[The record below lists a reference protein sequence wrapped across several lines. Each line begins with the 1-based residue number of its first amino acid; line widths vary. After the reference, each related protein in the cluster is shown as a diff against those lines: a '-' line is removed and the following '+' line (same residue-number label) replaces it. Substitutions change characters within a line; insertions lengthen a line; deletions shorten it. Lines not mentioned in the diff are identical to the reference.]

1 MSDLQSGMGIEYRG
15 LSYIHGHLTPKN
27 KTKKGVIKQVTPNL
41 IAIEGDSYRDTIL
54 VNDLLS
60 GQVQIIIT
68 EGDGELS
75 AKKEVPTKEK
85 LISLYVKHEG
95 RIDPIRREL
104 RVGSWAL
111 VKRWLVEAGIIDSLG
126 RPLEQTPTP
135 EPDQAANQ
143 EPERAEAEPAV
154 TSVAP
159 DLLFVNRHHAV
170 AEEIACLLD
179 RKRQDYGTGNI
190 RKFGSYG
197 VLVRVSDKVE
207 RLINLSKRDGSP
219 NFESVDDTWKDIA
232 GYAILAL
239 IELREGR

>member
-1 MSDLQSGMGIEYRG
+1 MLVSDLQPGMGIEYRG

-60 GQVQIIIT
+60 GQVQIIKT

-143 EPERAEAEPAV
+143 EPERAEAEPAENII
-154 TSVAP
+154 TEKGCPFDEEAFNP
-159 DLLFVNRHHAV
+159 DVPITPAGKETFN
-170 AEEIACLLD
+170 LD
-179 RKRQDYGTGNI
+179 RFKIRVLEIFQEVAAQNEAPANI
-190 RKFGSYG
+190 SLAFI
-197 VLVRVSDKVE
+197 DAI
-207 RLINLSKRDGSP
+207 INTYPEVG
-219 NFESVDDTWKDIA
+219 
-232 GYAILAL
+232 
-239 IELREGR
+239 

>member
-1 MSDLQSGMGIEYRG
+1 MLLSDLQSGMGIEYRG

-143 EPERAEAEPAV
+143 EPERAEAEPAENIITEKGCPFDEEAYNPNPPEDNDFTAEDDEPIPYTV
-154 TSVAP
+154 TEEKFFNLDSFKMRVLEIFQEVAAQNEAP
-159 DLLFVNRHHAV
+159 A
-170 AEEIACLLD
+170 
-179 RKRQDYGTGNI
+179 NI
-190 RKFGSYG
+190 SLAFI
-197 VLVRVSDKVE
+197 DAI
-207 RLINLSKRDGSP
+207 INTYPEVG
-219 NFESVDDTWKDIA
+219 
-232 GYAILAL
+232 
-239 IELREGR
+239 